1 MLILCRSSRVVH
13 GAPPARQRGVILMI
27 SMIVLVAMTLA
38 GIALVRSLDTSNII
52 AGNLA
57 FQQAAVNAGDVGT
70 ETAVTWLQNNVAGT
84 TLQQSIPAQGYVA
97 SRQDPAAGQ
106 SWDSFWTNTLVPAGQ
121 VVTLTQDSNTGNT
134 VSYTIQRMC
143 AQVGDPA
150 VPLTDCAVL
159 QTTGSSAG
167 SSKGSGVIAL
177 QYNSQVYY
185 RITSRIAGP
194 RNTVAYVQTIV
205 AL

>member
-1 MLILCRSSRVVH
+1 MLTPTFCRVVQ
-13 GAPPARQRGVILMI
+13 GAPRTRQRGVILMI
-27 SMIVLVAMTLA
+27 SMIVLVALTLA
-38 GIALVRSLDTSNII
+38 GIALVRSVDTSNII

-70 ETAVTWLQNNVAGT
+70 ETAVTWLQNNVAGN

-106 SWDSFWTNTLVPAGQ
+106 SWETFWTNTLVPAGQ
-121 VVTLTQDSNTGNT
+121 VVTLAQDSSTGNT

-150 VPLTDCAVL
+150 VPLTDCSVL
-159 QTTGSSAG
+159 QTVGSSAG

-185 RITSRIAGP
+185 RITSRIVGP